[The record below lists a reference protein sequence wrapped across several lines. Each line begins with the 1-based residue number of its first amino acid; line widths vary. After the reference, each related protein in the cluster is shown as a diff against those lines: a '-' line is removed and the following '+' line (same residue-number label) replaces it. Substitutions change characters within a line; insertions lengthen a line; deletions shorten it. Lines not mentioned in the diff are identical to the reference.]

1 MIAVADVGDFGG
13 VAVQIPSSAER
24 EIEEGLASAPSA
36 GVPWSP
42 CAGFE
47 YLYPDRGRGDLR
59 ASHRG
64 EVVLAPRV
72 EVDRSA
78 MSRTL
83 PANGVFSGTEGRE
96 IEIGLGQNRNN
107 SCRISA
113 IMGQSVAC
121 HRILGTAGERVIPRL
136 PVPEFLKFLSLF
148 SSAFAL
154 NAQPNQIPYHQTCS
168 ACRNTK
174 QQDHRPLIFP

>member
-24 EIEEGLASAPSA
+24 GFEEVLTVAPLA

-42 CAGFE
+42 CAGSA
-47 YLYPDRGRGDLR
+47 YLRRDRERGDLR

-83 PANGVFSGTEGRE
+83 PANGVFRASRAAKS
-96 IEIGLGQNRNN
+96 R
-107 SCRISA
+107 
-113 IMGQSVAC
+113 SVW
-121 HRILGTAGERVIPRL
+121 T
-136 PVPEFLKFLSLF
+136 
-148 SSAFAL
+148 
-154 NAQPNQIPYHQTCS
+154 
-168 ACRNTK
+168 
-174 QQDHRPLIFP
+174 

>member
-1 MIAVADVGDFGG
+1 M
-13 VAVQIPSSAER
+13 QIPSSAER

-47 YLYPDRGRGDLR
+47 YLRPDRKRGDLR

-64 EVVLAPRV
+64 EVVRAPGV

-83 PANGVFSGTEGRE
+83 LANGVFPASRAAESRSVWTQ
-96 IEIGLGQNRNN
+96 IETTRLE
-107 SCRISA
+107 
-113 IMGQSVAC
+113 SV
-121 HRILGTAGERVIPRL
+121 LE
-136 PVPEFLKFLSLF
+136 
-148 SSAFAL
+148 
-154 NAQPNQIPYHQTCS
+154 
-168 ACRNTK
+168 
-174 QQDHRPLIFP
+174 